1 MKCNKFIHYVIF
13 MTYRYENKPTTY
25 SIQRIT
31 TEDHE
36 MTPKKPTKKELEKR
50 VEELEKELQT
60 TAEQGA
66 KYLNQLKY
74 TKADLENVQK
84 QNQKRL
90 GEVIERANGELL
102 EKLLPLIDELEILST
117 RDAEKQKLVEGVKM
131 VHNKLL
137 KLAESEGIKQIDSV
151 GEKFD
156 PFKHEAIMEVETL
169 DVPDGCVAEEIRRG
183 YMFKDKVLRA
193 SVVKVAKA
201 PDVVEIKIEDNQ
213 DE

>member
-1 MKCNKFIHYVIF
+1 
-13 MTYRYENKPTTY
+13 MTHK
-25 SIQRIT
+25 
-31 TEDHE
+31 
-36 MTPKKPTKKELEKR
+36 KKPTKKELQKR
-50 VEELEKELQT
+50 VQELEKEIQDAAT
-60 TAEQGA
+60 QSA

-74 TKADLENVQK
+74 AKADLENVQK

-90 GEVIERANGELL
+90 IDVIDRANGELL
-102 EKLLPLIDELEILST
+102 EKLLPFVDELDILFSN
-117 RDAEKQKLVEGVKM
+117 DAEKQKLVEGVKM
-131 VHNKLL
+131 VHGKLVKLL
-137 KLAESEGIKQIDSV
+137 ESEGITQIESV

-169 DVPDGCVAEEIRRG
+169 DVPDGYIAEEIRCG

-193 SVVKVAKA
+193 SVVKVARA

>member
-1 MKCNKFIHYVIF
+1 
-13 MTYRYENKPTTY
+13 
-25 SIQRIT
+25 
-31 TEDHE
+31 
-36 MTPKKPTKKELEKR
+36 MTPKKPSKKDLEQR

-60 TAEQGA
+60 TAEQSA

-74 TKADLENVQK
+74 TKADLENTQR

-90 GEVIERANGELL
+90 TEVIERANGELL
-102 EKLLPLIDELEILST
+102 EKLLPLIDELEILTS
-117 RDAEKQKLVEGVKM
+117 RDAEKEKLVEGVRM

-137 KLAESEGIKQIDSV
+137 KLAESEGITQITAL

-156 PFKHEAIMEVETL
+156 PFQHEAIMEVETL
-169 DVPDGCVAEEIRRG
+169 DVPDGCIAEEIRRG

-201 PDVVEIKIEDNQ
+201 PDVVEIKIEDDQ

>member
-1 MKCNKFIHYVIF
+1 
-13 MTYRYENKPTTY
+13 
-25 SIQRIT
+25 
-31 TEDHE
+31 
-36 MTPKKPTKKELEKR
+36 MTPKKKPTKKELEKR
-50 VEELEKELQT
+50 IQELEKELQDAAT
-60 TAEQGA
+60 QSA

-90 GEVIERANGELL
+90 IDVMDRANGELL
-102 EKLLPLIDELEILST
+102 EKLLPFVDELDILYSK
-117 RDAEKQKLVEGVKM
+117 DAEKQKLVDGVKM
-131 VHNKLL
+131 VHGKLVKLL
-137 KLAESEGIKQIDSV
+137 ESEGITQIEAV

-169 DVPDGCVAEEIRRG
+169 DVPDGCIAEEIRRG
-183 YMFKDKVLRA
+183 YIFKDKVLRA
-193 SVVKVAKA
+193 SVVKVARA

>member
-1 MKCNKFIHYVIF
+1 
-13 MTYRYENKPTTY
+13 
-25 SIQRIT
+25 
-31 TEDHE
+31 
-36 MTPKKPTKKELEKR
+36 MTPKKTPGKKELEQR

-60 TAEQGA
+60 TAEQSA

-90 GEVIERANGELL
+90 SDVIERANGELL
-102 EKLLPLIDELEILST
+102 EKLLPFVDELDILSS
-117 RDAEKQKLVEGVKM
+117 REAEKQKLVEGVRM
-131 VHNKLL
+131 VHDKLL
-137 KLAESEGIKQIDSV
+137 KLVELEGVTPIAAL
-151 GEKFD
+151 GERFD

-169 DVPDGCVAEEIRRG
+169 DVPDGCVAEEIRGG

-193 SVVKVAKA
+193 SVVKVARA

>member
-1 MKCNKFIHYVIF
+1 
-13 MTYRYENKPTTY
+13 MT
-25 SIQRIT
+25 S
-31 TEDHE
+31 
-36 MTPKKPTKKELEKR
+36 KKKSSKKELEQHI
-50 VEELEKELQT
+50 EELEKELQS
-60 TAEQGA
+60 TAELSA

-74 TKADLENVQK
+74 AKADLENVQK

-90 GEVIERANGELL
+90 IDVMERANGELL
-102 EKLLPLIDELEILST
+102 EKLLPIIDELELLYSK
-117 RDAEKQKLVEGVKM
+117 DAEKQRLIEGVKM
-131 VHNKLL
+131 VHG
-137 KLAESEGIKQIDSV
+137 KLARLIESEGITQIETV

-169 DVPDGCVAEEIRRG
+169 DVPDGCIAEEIRRG
-183 YMFKDKVLRA
+183 YIFKDKVLRA

>member
-1 MKCNKFIHYVIF
+1 
-13 MTYRYENKPTTY
+13 
-25 SIQRIT
+25 
-31 TEDHE
+31 
-36 MTPKKPTKKELEKR
+36 MTPKKPSKKELEKR

-74 TKADLENVQK
+74 TRADLENTQK

-90 GEVIERANGELL
+90 TEVIERANGELL

-117 RDAEKQKLVEGVKM
+117 RDAEKQKLVEGVSM

-137 KLAESEGIKQIDSV
+137 KLAESEGIKQIDSA

-169 DVPDGCVAEEIRRG
+169 DVPDGYVAEEIRRG
-183 YMFKDKVLRA
+183 YMFKDRVLRA
-193 SVVKVAKA
+193 SVVKVARA
-201 PDVVEIKIEDNQ
+201 PDVVEIKIEDDQ

>member
-1 MKCNKFIHYVIF
+1 
-13 MTYRYENKPTTY
+13 
-25 SIQRIT
+25 
-31 TEDHE
+31 
-36 MTPKKPTKKELEKR
+36 MTPKKPSKKELEQR

-60 TAEQGA
+60 TVEQSDR
-66 KYLNQLKY
+66 YLNQLKY
-74 TKADLENVQK
+74 TRADLENTQK

-90 GEVIERANGELL
+90 GEVIERANGQLL

-131 VHNKLL
+131 VHKKLL
-137 KLAESEGIKQIDSV
+137 KLAEAEGITQITAA

-201 PDVVEIKIEDNQ
+201 PDVVEIKIEDDQ